1 MGKKSSHRS
10 KKLKPVD
17 RNRKRQEAASS
28 NKKILAALVFV
39 AVGVGCYF
47 FMIRPTETGHGD
59 TAAIDASGDKTSV
72 QKTVEAS
79 VDLPTLPGLGSN
91 RFDAVVREVAERE
104 DPTIDGWDSERFNE
118 IASQQLK
125 SIGKLL
131 VDAKKI
137 DAKHIVELASADI
150 AGTVLR
156 PTSLSEVFA
165 DKSLS
170 VMRPDNSTTNA
181 SFQGLDGF
189 VATLKEQAKPLHGL
203 ADLRF
208 KFKIV
213 RVDGEKKQRATRA
226 YFQVSG
232 RDSKQA
238 IQINSIWNSTWIAG
252 ETLDKPKLI
261 EISAENYEEIVY
273 KSDTGSMFSDCT
285 KSIFQNTDRFGR
297 QLIFGIDHWTNQFDG
312 AIARPAAGHGI
323 AIGDVNGDGLEDVY
337 LCQSPALPNLLLIQ
351 NRDGTVT
358 DTAPEAGV
366 NWLEGTRSAIFAD
379 LDNDGDQDLVAVL
392 GGKVVIQENDGR
404 GRFQLKSIVDS
415 VSSLF
420 AINAIDYDNDRDLDL
435 FICGYTLSSGVN
447 LDDVFANPMPFHD
460 ANNGAPNVLLRN
472 EGGWDFKDVTNE
484 VGLDENNMRFS
495 YASSWEDYDND
506 GDLDVY
512 VANDFG
518 RNHLYR
524 NDNGR
529 FKDVAKELNVE
540 DIGPGMSAAWGDYNN
555 DGHPDLYVSNM
566 FSSAGN
572 RITSQKQ
579 FKVGIDD
586 ETKKL
591 FQRHARGNSLFTNS
605 GNGDFVDHSVELGV
619 TLGRWAWG
627 SLFVDINN
635 DGWQDLYVT
644 NGFITADGK
653 NDL

>member
-1 MGKKSSHRS
+1 M
-10 KKLKPVD
+10 VIVAIV
-17 RNRKRQEAASS
+17 AAS
-28 NKKILAALVFV
+28 
-39 AVGVGCYF
+39 F
-47 FMIRPTETGHGD
+47 FLFTQDSTSTSQTPDIPNTEES
-59 TAAIDASGDKTSV
+59 ASQQS
-72 QKTVEAS
+72 TVEAS
-79 VDLPTLPGLGSN
+79 VDLPTLPGLGGN
-91 RFDAVVREVAERE
+91 RFDSVVREVARRE
-104 DPTIDGWDSERFNE
+104 DPTVDGWDSERFNE
-118 IASQQLK
+118 VAGKQLK

-131 VDAKKI
+131 LDAKKI
-137 DAKHIVELASADI
+137 DRKHVAEVASEQIEGTAIRGENLAEI
-150 AGTVLR
+150 
-156 PTSLSEVFA
+156 FA
-165 DKSLS
+165 DSSLS
-170 VMRPDNSTTNA
+170 VKRPDESKSTSN
-181 SFQGLDGF
+181 FQGLNGF
-189 VATLKEQAKPLHGL
+189 ATALLKQAKPLHGL
-203 ADLRF
+203 GDTRY

-213 RVDGEKKQRATRA
+213 RVDSKENLRTTRA
-226 YFQVSG
+226 YFQISG
-232 RDSKQA
+232 RDEKHA
-238 IQINSIWNSTWIAG
+238 VQINATWNTAWTAG
-252 ETLDKPKLI
+252 ESPDKPKLVA
-261 EISAENYEEIVY
+261 ISTENYEEVVY
-273 KSDTGSMFSDCT
+273 KSQTGSMFADCT
-285 KSIFQNTDRFGR
+285 ESVFQNSDRFGR

-351 NRDGTVT
+351 NLDGTVT
-358 DTAPEAGV
+358 DIAPEAGV
-366 NWLEGTRSAIFAD
+366 NWLEGTRSALFAD

-392 GGKVVIQENDGR
+392 GGKVVIQENDGT
-404 GRFQLKSIVDS
+404 GHFQLKSIVDS

-420 AINAIDYDNDRDLDL
+420 AINAVDFDNDRDLDL
-435 FICGYTLSSGVN
+435 FICGYTMRSGVN

-472 EGGWDFKDVTNE
+472 EGGWDFKDVTND
-484 VGLDENNMRFS
+484 VGLGENNMRFS

-506 GDLDVY
+506 GDADVY

-529 FKDVAKELNVE
+529 FKDVAKELDVE

-555 DGHPDLYVSNM
+555 DGNPDLYVSNM

-579 FKVGIDD
+579 FKTGIDD
-586 ETKKL
+586 EQKKL
-591 FQRHARGNSLFTNS
+591 FQRHARGNSLFTNT
-605 GNGDFVDHSVELGV
+605 GNGAFDDHSVELGV

-644 NGFITADGK
+644 NGFITADNN